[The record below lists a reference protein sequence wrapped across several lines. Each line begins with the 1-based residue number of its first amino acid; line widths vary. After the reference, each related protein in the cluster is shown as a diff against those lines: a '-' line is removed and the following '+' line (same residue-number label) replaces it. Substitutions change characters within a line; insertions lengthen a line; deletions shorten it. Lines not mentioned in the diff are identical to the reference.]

1 MFFLTGYRTPTIQRM
16 QLAANSDGRV
26 TAISIDVVEQTS
38 RMKEYVEQSGMPT
51 RMMYASP
58 NRRTNH
64 RLAALD
70 VPLPSWRRAPGECPG
85 MFGTEVALEELAE
98 GPGRDPCSGTRRV
111 GQAVVDTGR

>member
-1 MFFLTGYRTPTIQRM
+1 M

-58 NRRTNH
+58 NRRTTH

-70 VPLPSWRRAPGECPG
+70 VPIPPWIRAPGQCPV
-85 MFGTEVALEELAE
+85 MFGPEVAMDELAE
-98 GPGRDPCSGTRRV
+98 RLGMDPIELLVRTEPDRDPE
-111 GQAVVDTGR
+111 TGKIGRAHV

>member
-51 RMMYASP
+51 RMLYASP
-58 NRRTNH
+58 NRRTTH
-64 RLAALD
+64 RLAAR
-70 VPLPSWRRAPGECPG
+70 S
-85 MFGTEVALEELAE
+85 EE
-98 GPGRDPCSGTRRV
+98 RRV
-111 GQAVVDTGR
+111 GKECVSTCRSRWSPDHQKKNKTRKIY